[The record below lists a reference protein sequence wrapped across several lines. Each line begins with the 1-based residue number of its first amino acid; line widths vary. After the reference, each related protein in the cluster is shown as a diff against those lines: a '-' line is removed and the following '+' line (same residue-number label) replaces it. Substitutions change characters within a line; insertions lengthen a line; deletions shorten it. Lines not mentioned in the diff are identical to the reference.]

1 MKSKK
6 NKKVGVAILASLG
19 PAVAVGVTTGVVYAA
34 IAAKTPNQQTFSFGN
49 NVAYNPL
56 KKPMD
61 KIAGAD
67 KKQVAAAWLK
77 AIKEDPTIFYDDV
90 HYAIDRELYIPQEQ
104 SNLFTIKPQG
114 TLNFKYFNVDEKE
127 ASNPK
132 LSFEVEYYYL
142 VEVNKDAQILGPDW
156 WKVEFNGR
164 IDVYDFPILAAA
176 ESDMTINAFDSYN
189 GDTTPY
195 FAINLDATGVKEKT
209 WYIHGI
215 ELGYVWDKDGNKY
228 EHAKN
233 GWLSGYDTKFDRG
246 ELGYFIG
253 VVPFLYDC
261 SWIEGSASKCLN
273 ISNYYM
279 MNNLIDK
286 K

>member
-1 MKSKK
+1 MKIK
-6 NKKVGVAILASLG
+6 NLLLPLVTVSGLG
-19 PAVAVGVTTGVVYAA
+19 ACLIPLTSCNTQS
-34 IAAKTPNQQTFSFGN
+34 QQNFSFGN
-49 NVAYNPL
+49 NATYTPK

-61 KIAGAD
+61 KITGAT

-90 HYAIDRELYIPQEQ
+90 HYAIDRELYVPQDQ

-114 TLNFKYFNVDEKE
+114 TLNFKYFKVDETE

-164 IDVYDFPILAAA
+164 IDVYDFPIAAAA
-176 ESDMTINAFDSYN
+176 ETDMTINAFDSYN

-195 FAINLDATGVKEKT
+195 FAVNLDAEGVKEKG

-233 GWLSGYDTKFDRG
+233 GWLSGWDRKLTTRG
-246 ELGYFIG
+246 KLGYFIG

-261 SWIEGSASKCLN
+261 SWIEGSTSKCLN

-279 MNNLIDK
+279 MNNLVDK